1 MFFQMGPRL
10 FECFFETR
18 FLPREILCLQ
28 EWDLGRVR
36 DEFATQ
42 TVHIFEQFYI
52 CRSEYLCPVQRD
64 ALSGEKMRDSIEP
77 MGHCRDSRAIHFSI
91 SEQVVATSIGAF
103 ADSYVT

>member
-52 CRSEYLCPVQRD
+52 CRSENLCPVQCD
-64 ALSGEKMRDSIEP
+64 ALSGEEMGDSVEE
-77 MGHCRDSRAIHFSI
+77 MCYGWNLHAIHHPI
-91 SEQVVATSIGAF
+91 SEQAVAISIGAF